1 MMGRGILSAGL
12 VLAVACTGAR
22 AAVPQV
28 VESWINPNLDQGKFR
43 KLIVICITDDQKAR
57 HRFEDKFVSHLR
69 GRGIGGVTSHSLVPD
84 LATIENRERILTTV
98 AEQRIDG
105 AISVRLVPLQ
115 GRDEAARTVAWQKSL
130 QEDSNLRLLIEET
143 LPQSDIKVH
152 RYGVEVA
159 LWEAQNRYRVW
170 AGRTDAYTMKQLKK
184 GAGEFVQFVVDTLKH
199 AGLL

>member
-28 VESWINPNLDQGKFR
+28 VESWIDPNLDQGKFR

-57 HRFEDKFVSHLR
+57 HRFEDKFVSHLQ

-115 GRDEAARTVAWQKSL
+115 GRDEAAWTVAWQKSL
-130 QEDSNLRLLIEET
+130 QEDSSLRLLIEET